1 MPKSNPDQPVSG
13 TAAPGVKISAV
24 KARQGRMG
32 KHTLVILIISL
43 ILAVIAGIMVGLIPL
58 GRA

>member
-1 MPKSNPDQPVSG
+1 MADNASDERSRAHGEPE
-13 TAAPGVKISAV
+13 VKLSPV

-32 KHTLVILIISL
+32 KHTLVILIVSL
-43 ILAVIAGIMVGLIPL
+43 VLAVIAGIMVGLIPL